1 MDDNWTVVNKK
12 NKNKNKNK
20 KPNKYLRS
28 WNSYITKNDTI
39 LTTKQKKIIDDEKL
53 KNPELIN
60 KLFCD
65 CCNSSLISDIIHQ
78 SFFSCGKC
86 YCCSGDFEY
95 AKIVSTGT
103 FYEYNKDYY
112 YKNNDD
118 YHNNCY

>member
-12 NKNKNKNK
+12 NKNKNKNN

-60 KLFCD
+60 KL
-65 CCNSSLISDIIHQ
+65 LL
-78 SFFSCGKC
+78 
-86 YCCSGDFEY
+86 
-95 AKIVSTGT
+95 
-103 FYEYNKDYY
+103 
-112 YKNNDD
+112 
-118 YHNNCY
+118 

>member
-86 YCCSGDFEY
+86 YCCSGDNIESDE
-95 AKIVSTGT
+95 IISTGV
-103 FYEYNKDYY
+103 FHEYNKDYY
-112 YKNNDD
+112 YKNDD
-118 YHNNCY
+118 NFYNNY